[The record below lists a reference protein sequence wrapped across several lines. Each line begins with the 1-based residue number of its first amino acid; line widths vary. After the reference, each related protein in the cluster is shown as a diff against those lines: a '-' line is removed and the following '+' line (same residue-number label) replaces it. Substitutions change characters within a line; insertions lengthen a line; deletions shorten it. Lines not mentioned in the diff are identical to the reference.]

1 MANNRGS
8 GVSGGKFHRKT
19 GEPRTKS
26 KWQSEGRVPEWRR
39 GRSRRGRSD
48 VRTPITLLSHASTAS
63 QWLNLFLCL
72 PTFHNDPTKWLSM
85 YIGYCILLTESVFRI
100 LRIIHIVRMVR
111 RAWRCECV
119 CARACR
125 YMERF
130 SINVSEKKEYKSPCR
145 IYVLTVT
152 MATCF
157 CHRMFSIPSS
167 I

>member
-8 GVSGGKFHRKT
+8 GVSGEKFQRKT

-39 GRSRRGRSD
+39 GRGRRGRRD

-85 YIGYCILLTESVFRI
+85 YIGYCILLTESVFFVFLELFTLFGWWGGHGCAR
-100 LRIIHIVRMVR
+100 V
-111 RAWRCECV
+111 CV
-119 CARACR
+119 CARLSLHGTFLHQCFR
-125 YMERF
+125 KKKKSIKVPVEYM
-130 SINVSEKKEYKSPCR
+130 Y
-145 IYVLTVT
+145 
-152 MATCF
+152 
-157 CHRMFSIPSS
+157 
-167 I
+167 